1 MEYKT
6 VVQRVRKIVRL
17 LSRTGDEVDDISQE
31 ALIKLFKNKRPGDI
45 GNKWLYGVVRSC
57 YIDAYRKRKREAK
70 YINQDYFIDSS
81 GMVCESDGDEN
92 DNVIPHPTIYYRLIS
107 EDCLMIVDHVLDE
120 LPPALQQVLLLAAQG
135 YTYPEISK
143 ISGAKIGTVRSRLN
157 RARKLARD
165 ILDNM

>member
-6 VVQRVRKIVRL
+6 VVQRVRNIVRL
-17 LSRTGDEVDDISQE
+17 LSKSADEVDDISQD
-31 ALIKLFKNKRPGDI
+31 ALIKIFINKRPGDI

-81 GMVCESDGDEN
+81 GMVCESDGDEI

-107 EDCLMIVDHVLDE
+107 EDCQMIMDNVLDE
-120 LPPALQQVLLLAAQG
+120 LPQALQQVLLLSAQG
-135 YTYPEISK
+135 YTYPEIAK
-143 ISGAKIGTVRSRLN
+143 ISHVKVGTVRSRLN
-157 RARKLARD
+157 RARIIARSV
-165 ILDNM
+165 LDRL